1 MPPSLPGKTG
11 SSIDA
16 LLGDL
21 SSDMEKMGVRTSA
34 KGQCASCGKCIVGK
48 DCLSPFSD
56 GCFYEIDSRPL
67 CPLHYHARKG
77 LLCGG
82 CRAPISGRCVSAMGK
97 RFHPEHFVCAFC
109 LKQLNQGVFK
119 EQNEKPY
126 CTGCHEK
133 LFV

>member
-1 MPPSLPGKTG
+1 
-11 SSIDA
+11 
-16 LLGDL
+16 
-21 SSDMEKMGVRTSA
+21 
-34 KGQCASCGKCIVGK
+34 
-48 DCLSPFSD
+48 DCHTPFSD
-56 GCFYEIDSRPL
+56 GCFYELDSRPL

-82 CRAPISGRCVSAMGK
+82 CKAPISGRCVSAMGQ

-126 CTGCHEK
+126 CAGCHEK